1 MEHDYAKALRRQ
13 AWLRHPSLGDPSFD
27 AFEKIGDTVHRS
39 RPPYEWAV
47 NGSLFRDPPTGDWY
61 LYAGLYPYGYSH
73 PQHPGHFVI
82 YRSRSQGDSWEC
94 LGRGFED
101 EYFAGEVYFPAVP
114 CLCAPAP
121 MW

>member
-1 MEHDYAKALRRQ
+1 MEHDYAKALRQQ

-61 LYAGLYPYGYSH
+61 LTPVSIPTATLTPSI
-73 PQHPGHFVI
+73 QDI
-82 YRSRSQGDSWEC
+82 S
-94 LGRGFED
+94 
-101 EYFAGEVYFPAVP
+101 
-114 CLCAPAP
+114 
-121 MW
+121 